1 VRKSTLRAIV
11 IAFLSLSAA
20 VVLADKA
27 REGSSAAE
35 QAAPSSQIPSA
46 PTERPGGHESETKV
60 VVEAGAIGDVK
71 SLPNAS
77 VLCKSQSSSQSP
89 VGLHSLFIDDCA
101 ECTEASSCGK
111 VCDDGGNVTT
121 CGAFGCCNTV
131 AAHRYRVRGPVWG
144 GPDLVTGGVLP
155 ERRVRFSGVPE
166 ALP

>member
-1 VRKSTLRAIV
+1 MRKSTLRAIV

-27 REGSSAAE
+27 REGSNAAE
-35 QAAPSSQIPSA
+35 QAAPSSQILSA
-46 PTERPGGHESETKV
+46 PTERPGGHESEAKV
-60 VVEAGAIGDVK
+60 VLEAGAIGDVK

-101 ECTEASSCGK
+101 ECTEASSCVK

-121 CGAFGCCNTV
+121 CGAFGCCNRQWQLIGI
-131 AAHRYRVRGPVWG
+131 ACAGPFGGAKLGHRWSTTRE
-144 GPDLVTGGVLP
+144 TSAVLW
-155 ERRVRFSGVPE
+155 R
-166 ALP
+166 A